1 MNADVSLAGAFLAG
15 LVSFLSPCVLPLV
28 PGYISMLSGIGMEQL
43 RKGEVPSSSLLGS
56 SLTFIAGFSFVF
68 ISFGASASVVGVFL
82 KQNRNTLTPIAG
94 ALILLFGL
102 HLLGLLIKLNP
113 RAGIILGIVL
123 VALGITSLARHAP
136 LFAGFGA
143 LHFFSLSIIGFFGP
157 ALARWLNRDV
167 HLRSSVA
174 QPSAWSAFMLGFAF
188 AFGWT
193 PCIGP
198 ILTSVLALA
207 AASDNIRRGILLL
220 AVYSAGLAI
229 PFLLTALGIGKFMT
243 FYKNFR
249 KYLHAVELFSGALL
263 LFVGGLVFVNKLT
276 WLTAKLSF
284 LNVLVLWLERVLTTG
299 TGGKTFL
306 LAVGVAV
313 LAILLFAVVRR
324 WEKIT
329 SMRGNKTIFA
339 VITVIVLII
348 GTYFA
353 DKATRVKATGRDQN
367 AEQASTKN
375 DIKPAPAVTFKNLD
389 GADVTL
395 AQYKGTVVLVN
406 FWATWCDPCYV
417 EIPWLIEMQ
426 QKYAAKG
433 FTILGV
439 SMDEEGKTA
448 VVPFLAKERFNVN
461 GQKLPMN
468 YPIVIGNDDVAD
480 KFGGLLGY
488 PTSFLIS
495 KDGKIVKKVQGLVS
509 YDELTKAIEAQL

>member
-1 MNADVSLAGAFLAG
+1 MNDVPLAAAFLAG

-28 PGYISMLSGIGMEQL
+28 PGYVSMLSGIGMEQL

-56 SLTFIAGFSFVF
+56 SLSFIAGFSVVF
-68 ISFGASASVVGVFL
+68 ISFGASASAVGVFL

-102 HLLGLLIKLNP
+102 HLLGLLIKLKP
-113 RAGIILGIVL
+113 RAGIILGVIL
-123 VALGITSLARHAP
+123 VAAGVASFLRHAP

-167 HLRSSVA
+167 HIRSSVA

-198 ILTSVLALA
+198 ILTTVLTIA
-207 AASDNIRRGILLL
+207 AASDKIQRGVLLL
-220 AVYSAGLAI
+220 AVYSAGLGI

-263 LFVGGLVFVNKLT
+263 LFVGALIFVNKLT

-284 LNVLVLWLERVLTTG
+284 LNVIVLWLEGVLTKG
-299 TGGKTFL
+299 TGGTTFWL
-306 LAVGVAV
+306 LAGVAA
-313 LAILLFAVVRR
+313 LAIAAFAVTRR
-324 WEKIT
+324 WERIT

-339 VITVIVLII
+339 VSTVLVLIVA
-348 GTYFA
+348 TYFA
-353 DKATRVKATGRDQN
+353 DKATRVKATGPTKDT
-367 AEQASTKN
+367 EQPGSMTAGQ
-375 DIKPAPAVTFKNLD
+375 PAPDVTFKDLD
-389 GADVTL
+389 DKDAALG
-395 AQYKGTVVLVN
+395 QYKGKVVLVN
-406 FWATWCDPCYV
+406 FWATWCEPCQV

-426 QKYAAKG
+426 QKYADKG

-439 SMDEEGKTA
+439 DVDDEGKDA
-448 VVPFLAKERFNVN
+448 VVPFVRKERFNVN

-468 YPIVIGNDDVAD
+468 YPILLGNDATAD

-495 KDGKIVKKVQGLVS
+495 RDGKIVKKVQGLVS
-509 YDELTKAIEAQL
+509 YEELTKAIESQL

>member
-56 SLTFIAGFSFVF
+56 SLTFIAGFSVVF
-68 ISFGASASVVGVFL
+68 ISFGASASAVGVFL

-113 RAGIILGIVL
+113 RAGIILGVVL
-123 VALGITSLARHAP
+123 VALGIASLAHHGP

-143 LHFFSLSIIGFFGP
+143 LHFFSLSLIGFF
-157 ALARWLNRDV
+157 
-167 HLRSSVA
+167 
-174 QPSAWSAFMLGFAF
+174 
-188 AFGWT
+188 
-193 PCIGP
+193 
-198 ILTSVLALA
+198 VLALA
-207 AASDNIRRGILLL
+207 AASDNIRRGVLLL

-263 LFVGGLVFVNKLT
+263 LFIGGLVFVNKLT

-284 LNVLVLWLERVLTTG
+284 LNVIVLWLEHVLTSGRGG
-299 TGGKTFL
+299 TAFWL
-306 LAVGVAV
+306 LAGVAV
-313 LAILLFAVVRR
+313 AAVVVLAVIRR

-329 SMRGNKTIFA
+329 SMQGSKTILA
-339 VITVIVLII
+339 VTTVIALII
-348 GTYFA
+348 GTYYA
-353 DKATRVKATGRDQN
+353 DKATRVKATGPEKSS
-367 AEQASTKN
+367 EQAN
-375 DIKPAPAVTFKNLD
+375 DKSIGQPAPEVTFKDLD
-389 GADVTL
+389 GKDATL
-395 AQYKGTVVLVN
+395 TQYKGKVVLVN
-406 FWATWCDPCYV
+406 FWATWCEPCYV

-426 QKYAAKG
+426 QKYEAKG
-433 FTILGV
+433 FTVVGI
-439 SMDEEGKTA
+439 SMDEEGKSA
-448 VVPFLAKERFNVN
+448 VAPFLTKERFNVN
-461 GQKLPMN
+461 GQKFPMN
-468 YPIVIGNDDVAD
+468 YPIVIGSDDVAD

-495 KDGKIVKKVQGLVS
+495 RDGKIVKKVQGLIS
-509 YDELTKAIEAQL
+509 YEELTKAIESQL

>member
-1 MNADVSLAGAFLAG
+1 
-15 LVSFLSPCVLPLV
+15 
-28 PGYISMLSGIGMEQL
+28 
-43 RKGEVPSSSLLGS
+43 
-56 SLTFIAGFSFVF
+56 
-68 ISFGASASVVGVFL
+68 
-82 KQNRNTLTPIAG
+82 
-94 ALILLFGL
+94 
-102 HLLGLLIKLNP
+102 
-113 RAGIILGIVL
+113 
-123 VALGITSLARHAP
+123 
-136 LFAGFGA
+136 
-143 LHFFSLSIIGFFGP
+143 
-157 ALARWLNRDV
+157 
-167 HLRSSVA
+167 
-174 QPSAWSAFMLGFAF
+174 MLGFAF

-207 AASDNIRRGILLL
+207 AASDNIRRGVLLL
-220 AVYSAGLAI
+220 AIYSSGLAI

-299 TGGKTFL
+299 TGGRTFL
-306 LAVGVAV
+306 LAAGAAV

-339 VITVIVLII
+339 IITVIALII
-348 GTYFA
+348 GTYYA
-353 DKATRVKATGRDQN
+353 DKATRVKPRSTDSGTV
-367 AEQASTKN
+367 QASDKGQL
-375 DIKPAPAVTFKNLD
+375 APAVTFKNLD

-439 SMDEEGKTA
+439 SMDEEGKAA

-495 KDGKIVKKVQGLVS
+495 KDGKIVKKVQGLIS
-509 YDELTKAIEAQL
+509 YEELTKAIEAQL